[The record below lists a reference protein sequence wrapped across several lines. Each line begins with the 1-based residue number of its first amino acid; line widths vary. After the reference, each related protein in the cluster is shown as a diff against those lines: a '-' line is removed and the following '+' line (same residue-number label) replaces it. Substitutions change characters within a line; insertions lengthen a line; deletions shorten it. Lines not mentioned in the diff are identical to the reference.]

1 MPFITDDT
9 TLEAALPALLAAL
22 PAADAALLAA
32 VPAALAALLAALP
45 AALAADDPTLEAL
58 EARSLVASLVA
69 EQLTA
74 NAAAMARPPAAAAAR
89 AIVEFIFFA
98 SPLVDSTACD
108 ASAAGQPNKPHRRIR
123 KSVTFVGLSQH
134 VSR

>member
-1 MPFITDDT
+1 VPFITDDT

-32 VPAALAALLAALP
+32 VPAALPALLAALP

-89 AIVEFIFFA
+89 AIVVFIFLA
-98 SPLVDSTACD
+98 SPLVDSTACN
-108 ASAAGQPNKPHRRIR
+108 ASVGEKLS
-123 KSVTFVGLSQH
+123 KSQDRTYRS
-134 VSR
+134 

>member
-1 MPFITDDT
+1 VVGVPFITDDT

-22 PAADAALLAA
+22 PAALAALLAA

-45 AALAADDPTLEAL
+45 AALAADDPALEAL

-74 NAAAMARPPAAAAAR
+74 NAAAMAMPPAAAAAR
-89 AIVEFIFFA
+89 AIVVFIFFA

-108 ASAAGQPNKPHRRIR
+108 ASVAEKPNKSRERIGGSFTPR
-123 KSVTFVGLSQH
+123 
-134 VSR
+134 

>member
-1 MPFITDDT
+1 VPFITDDT

-22 PAADAALLAA
+22 PAALAALLAA

-45 AALAADDPTLEAL
+45 AALAADDPALEAL

-89 AIVEFIFFA
+89 AIVVVI
-98 SPLVDSTACD
+98 SLLLLLWI
-108 ASAAGQPNKPHRRIR
+108 RRHATHPPQDHLAR
-123 KSVTFVGLSQH
+123 TNRSVTFQLRIQQVW
-134 VSR
+134 R